1 MTVKSVTLDFF
12 RNYLHV
18 EADFD
23 PKLNVIC
30 GENAQGKTNLLEA
43 IGYLSGGVSHR
54 ARYDRELIQF
64 GVDSAFIKAE
74 VDSGDRD
81 YTLEVE
87 LSRQGRRKLFSN
99 GVKLKS
105 AAELAGVVNTVL
117 FCPEDLS
124 LIRDGASER
133 RRFLDDCICQ
143 LRPRYAAALAEYK
156 RLHEHKTRILRDS
169 EQYPS
174 LLDTLDDFSLRMA
187 QTGAILI
194 HYRAHFIEKLNQ
206 CAPAI
211 HRDFSG
217 GREGLRLV
225 YHTVSTVRD
234 PLAPPKELLE
244 WLLAHQESHRRAEI
258 ESCQCLSGP
267 HKDDLE
273 VLLNDLSARQF
284 ASQGQTRTAA
294 LSLKLASREIFKDDT
309 GQWPVLLLD
318 DVLSELDQ
326 RRQDFVLGRI
336 EGGQVF
342 ITCCE
347 EDKTDRLSG
356 GKVFRI
362 KNGMIL

>member
-1 MTVKSVTLDFF
+1 MIVKSISLDFF
-12 RNYLHV
+12 RNYLHLD
-18 EADFD
+18 AGFD

-30 GENAQGKTNLLEA
+30 GDNAQGKTNLLEA
-43 IGYLSGGVSHR
+43 IGYLSGASSHR
-54 ARYDRELIQF
+54 ARYDKELIQF

-74 VDSGDRD
+74 VFSRDRD
-81 YTLEVE
+81 FTLEVE
-87 LSRQGRRKLFSN
+87 LNRQGRRKLLSN
-99 GVKLKS
+99 GVKLKN
-105 AAELAGVVNTVL
+105 AAELSDVVNTVL

-124 LIRDGASER
+124 LIRAGAVER

-156 RLHEHKTRILRDS
+156 RLHEHKTRILRDC
-169 EQYPS
+169 EEHPS

-187 QTGAILI
+187 QMGAILI
-194 HYRAHFIEKLNQ
+194 HYRAHFIRKLNEK
-206 CAPAI
+206 APLI

-217 GREGLRLV
+217 GREDLKLC
-225 YHTVSTVRD
+225 YQTVSTVTD
-234 PLAPPKELLE
+234 PLAGTKEIFDRLLE
-244 WLLAHQESHRRAEI
+244 HQESHRRAEI
-258 ESCQCLSGP
+258 EARQCLSGP

-273 VLLNDLSARQF
+273 VLLSGLSAKQF

-294 LSLKLASREIFKDDT
+294 LSLKLASREIFKETT
-309 GQWPVLLLD
+309 GQWPILLLD

-347 EDKTDRLSG
+347 EEKTERLSG

-362 KNGMIL
+362 KNGQLI